1 MGAAQ
6 SDNNSVHWVFTR
18 HDQLC
23 RLETSYDPD
32 GHRYLATM
40 HTPNGSTDTEC
51 FRDPDLFNMFLARM
65 ESALERAGWQPAVP
79 NRPLYMPEFSGTQP
93 DLVH

>member
-18 HDQLC
+18 HDQMC
-23 RLETSYDPD
+23 RLETSYDPA

-79 NRPLYMPEFSGTQP
+79 NRPLYMPEFAGK
-93 DLVH
+93 LAEAVH